1 MMGFVRDNI
10 INVSIVE
17 TGAKA
22 HVTAFSFEQKI
33 TI

>member
-10 INVSIVE
+10 VNVSIVE

-22 HVTAFSFEQKI
+22 HVTAFSFKQKI

>member
-1 MMGFVRDNI
+1 MGFVRDNI
-10 INVSIVE
+10 VNGSIVE

-22 HVTAFSFEQKI
+22 HVTAFSSEQKI